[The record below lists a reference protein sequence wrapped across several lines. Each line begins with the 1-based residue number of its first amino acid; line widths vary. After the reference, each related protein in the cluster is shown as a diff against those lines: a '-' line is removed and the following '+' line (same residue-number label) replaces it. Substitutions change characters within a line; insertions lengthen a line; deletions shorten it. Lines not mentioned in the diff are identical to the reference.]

1 MKIIAVINARSTS
14 KRLPKKCFAQITD
27 DLKTYQIIIL
37 RAKLAGLPVV
47 FGTSDDASDDKL
59 AELAAAE
66 GVEVFRGARLNKIK
80 RWHDC
85 LVEYGADA
93 MVCIDG
99 DDLAVDFD
107 IARRVA
113 QFMGKGLADVYE
125 APEDIVC
132 GLLTYAFTRI
142 AVERMFA
149 LVSDPEADTDVV
161 SLYIK
166 GAGLIRA
173 EMPLNANE
181 RGLDVRL
188 TLDYPEDAE
197 FFRRVYEVIPV
208 DASGSAIAAKAL
220 ELGLTKIN
228 WHRQAD
234 FFKNQQ
240 SFNEQVKL

>member
-1 MKIIAVINARSTS
+1 MKIIAIINARSTS
-14 KRLPKKCFAQITD
+14 SRLPEKCFAQITD
-27 DLKTYQIIIL
+27 DLQTYQIIIH

-59 AELAAAE
+59 AQLAAAE
-66 GVEVFRGARLNKIK
+66 GVDVFRGARLNKIK

-85 LVEYGADA
+85 LVEYDADA

-113 QFMGKGLADVYE
+113 DVMRKGQADVYE
-125 APEDIVC
+125 APEDIIC
-132 GLLTYAFTRI
+132 GLLTYAFTST
-142 AVERMFA
+142 AVEKMFA

-161 SLYIK
+161 SSYIEA
-166 GAGLIRA
+166 AGLTCA
-173 EMPLNANE
+173 EMSLNADE

-197 FFRRVYEVIPV
+197 FFRRVYEVMSV

-220 ELGLTKIN
+220 ELGLTEIN

-234 FFKNQQ
+234 FAQNQQ
-240 SFNEQVKL
+240 RFNEQVKI

>member
-1 MKIIAVINARSTS
+1 MKTIAIINARSTS
-14 KRLPKKCFAQITD
+14 KRLPNKCFSQITD

-47 FGTSDDASDDKL
+47 FGTSDDASDDRL
-59 AELAAAE
+59 AQLAAEE

-85 LVEYGADA
+85 LVEYNADA
-93 MVCIDG
+93 MICIDG

-113 QFMGKGLADVYE
+113 VVMERGLADIYI

-132 GLLTYAFTRI
+132 GLLTYAFTRT
-142 AVERMFA
+142 AVEKMFA
-149 LVSDPEADTDVV
+149 LVTNPEADTDVV

-166 GAGLIRA
+166 AAGLICA

-197 FFRRVYEVIPV
+197 FFRRVYEVMPL

-220 ELGLTKIN
+220 ELGLTEIN
-228 WHRQAD
+228 WHRQED
-234 FFKNQQ
+234 FFQNQQ
-240 SFNEQVKL
+240 SFNEQVKI